1 MLKIFDGIFIGDTK
15 YSKRYFGERQNRTV
29 TKQRNNGRG
38 ARTMDG
44 RGRGR
49 TGDGPEKKR
58 NAGRMKKGVREREK
72 AS

>member
-1 MLKIFDGIFIGDTK
+1 
-15 YSKRYFGERQNRTV
+15 
-29 TKQRNNGRG
+29 
-38 ARTMDG
+38 MDG

>member
-1 MLKIFDGIFIGDTK
+1 MLKIFDGIFIG
-15 YSKRYFGERQNRTV
+15 RYQIFKEILGERRSRTV